1 MVEVE
6 IRRHKL
12 YLSDSPFFLDA
23 SSLITFAIK
32 EDLNISWLTQVEV
45 KADIPILEKLMEDHV
60 QTKKIQKLE
69 QELFEHKML
78 FEKLKRQMIEMKEEH
93 RAREEAQAR
102 RSNALEETLK
112 KQSEDMRAMM
122 KEMMDLMKKQN

>member
-1 MVEVE
+1 
-6 IRRHKL
+6 
-12 YLSDSPFFLDA
+12 
-23 SSLITFAIK
+23 
-32 EDLNISWLTQVEV
+32 VEV

-69 QELFEHKML
+69 QDLFEHKML

>member
-69 QELFEHKML
+69 QDLFEHKML